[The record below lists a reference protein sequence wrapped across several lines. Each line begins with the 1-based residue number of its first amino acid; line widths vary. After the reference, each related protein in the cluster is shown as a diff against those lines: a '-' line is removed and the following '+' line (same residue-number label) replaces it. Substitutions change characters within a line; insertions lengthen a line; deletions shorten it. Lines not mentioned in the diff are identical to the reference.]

1 MIPNPEK
8 PLLGVFDMVTSIG
21 GVQKVMTNLMPGL
34 QESFD
39 IRIIDPYENNDYKY
53 MARMA
58 GLTYQS
64 LGHSPRKPYIEGK
77 NRVTHAYGLAA
88 RSPWL
93 LMTALRLRRWV
104 AQNSPDILYFN
115 QLPSAMLF
123 PRFLPPRRPALIYH
137 AHGFAS
143 PADIRNGRYISRRF
157 NKILAVSCF
166 TSRQLEGVG
175 VKPDK
180 IRIVQ
185 NAVDVD
191 KIQRLSRTSGKTMPE
206 KPESS
211 VVFVQVGVIN
221 NNKGQHLAVEALN
234 KLSSKANLW
243 ICGDVPIGGDRTYL
257 TRLKNR
263 IRILGL
269 EDRVKLLGWRD
280 DVPQVLGTADICI
293 LPSTCFESFGIAAAE
308 AMALAKPCIGT
319 NVGGIAEVIEDGRT
333 GIIVQPDADSLAN
346 AMVRLEVSEALRKDM
361 GAAGLTRVNQLFSLP
376 VQANRI
382 SHELRSLLR

>member
-1 MIPNPEK
+1 VIPNPKK
-8 PLLGVFDMVTSIG
+8 PLVAVFDMVTSIG
-21 GVQKVMTNLMPGL
+21 GVQKLITNLMPRL

-39 IRIIDPYENNDYKY
+39 IRIIDPYENSDYKN
-53 MARMA
+53 MATRA

-64 LGHSPRKPYIEGK
+64 LGHTPKQPYIGGK
-77 NRVTHAYGLAA
+77 NSVTHAYRLAA

-93 LMTALRLRRWV
+93 LMTAHRLRRWV
-104 AQNSPDILYFN
+104 AQNNPDILYFN
-115 QLPSAMLF
+115 QLPSALLF

-137 AHGFAS
+137 THGFAL
-143 PADIRNGRYISRRF
+143 PADVHNGRYISRRF
-157 NKILAVSCF
+157 NKIFAVSCF
-166 TSRQLEGVG
+166 ASRQLEGAG

-191 KIQRLSRTSGKTMPE
+191 KIQRLSRTRGKAMPE
-206 KPESS
+206 RPKSS

-221 NNKGQHLAVEALN
+221 SNKGQHLAVEALS

-243 ICGDVPIGGDRTYL
+243 ICGDVPLGGDRTYL

-269 EDRVKLLGWRD
+269 EDRIKLLGWRD
-280 DVPQVLGTADICI
+280 DVPQVLAIGDICI

-333 GIIVQPDADSLAN
+333 GIIVQPNADSLAN
-346 AMVRLEVSEALRKDM
+346 AMVRLEASEALRKDL
-361 GAAGLTRVNQLFSLP
+361 GAAGLTRVNQLFSLS

-382 SHELRSLLR
+382 AHELRGL